1 MILGGGERKRG
12 GWVGGWRGGDGNL
25 QNPDKSEDM
34 TMDSRRY
41 NSRPSEKKR
50 LNGECLCVGGEEL
63 SGEGAW

>member
-1 MILGGGERKRG
+1 M
-12 GWVGGWRGGDGNL
+12 GGWRGGDGNL